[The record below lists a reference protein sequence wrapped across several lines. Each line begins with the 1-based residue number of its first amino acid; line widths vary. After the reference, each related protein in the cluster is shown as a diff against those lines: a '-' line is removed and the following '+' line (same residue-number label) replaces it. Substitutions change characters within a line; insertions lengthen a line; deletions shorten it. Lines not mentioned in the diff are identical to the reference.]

1 MIEILQALVVGIPV
15 LLISVSTLLWIDFIF
30 TVKGKA
36 FLKAHPKLKSFSG
49 EVIILIATL
58 LLFVACSPMSFDDS
72 FINWWSISF
81 LIGDVVILLVLGRFK
96 PKFVLDWDNEDKGD

>member
-36 FLKAHPKLKSFSG
+36 FLNAHSKLKGFSG
-49 EVIILIATL
+49 EVVILIATL

>member
-1 MIEILQALVVGIPV
+1 MIEILKALVVGIPV
-15 LLISVSTLLWIDFIF
+15 FLISMSTLLWIDFIF
-30 TVKGKA
+30 TVKGKS
-36 FLKAHPKLKSFSG
+36 FLKAHPKLKGFSG

-58 LLFVACSPMSFDDS
+58 LLFVACSPMSFDNS

>member
-36 FLKAHPKLKSFSG
+36 FLKTHPKLKRFSG
-49 EVIILIATL
+49 EAIIIIATL

-72 FINWWSISF
+72 FINWWTISF
-81 LIGDVVILLVLGRFK
+81 LIVDVTILLVLGRFK

>member
-30 TVKGKA
+30 TVKGKS
-36 FLKAHPKLKSFSG
+36 FLKAHPKLKGFSG

-72 FINWWSISF
+72 FINWWTISF
-81 LIGDVVILLVLGRFK
+81 LNVDVTILLVLGRFK
-96 PKFVLDWDNEDKGD
+96 PKFVLDWDNENKGD

>member
-36 FLKAHPKLKSFSG
+36 FLKTHPKLKRFSG
-49 EVIILIATL
+49 EAIIIIATL

-72 FINWWSISF
+72 FINWWTISF
-81 LIGDVVILLVLGRFK
+81 LIVDVTILLVLGRFK
-96 PKFVLDWDNEDKGD
+96 PKFVLDWDTEDKGD